1 MHLIFEDILY
11 PWTLFLKK
19 KYSFLDNLFIV
30 WLNKKLILINKK
42 FSKDNQVSERE
53 RLQMRTSSS
62 QVLFSL
68 NESSSKG
75 LQVLK

>member
-42 FSKDNQVSERE
+42 FSKDNQVSEWK